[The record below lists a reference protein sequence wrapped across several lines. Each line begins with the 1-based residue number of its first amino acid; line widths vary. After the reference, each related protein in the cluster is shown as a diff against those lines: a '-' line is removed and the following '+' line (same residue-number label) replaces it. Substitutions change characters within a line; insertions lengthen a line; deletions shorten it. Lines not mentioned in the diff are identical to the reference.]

1 MKVDFIKNKTTF
13 AELFTAL
20 IESDIKTPNKL
31 TEIQKKNVKF
41 EKLQAIGESKRCLS
55 EKKTNN
61 YLDSIVNWN
70 VKFKKRIDFISQSLN
85 LEDKELIRNE
95 LNDLQ
100 KEIYLRLK
108 ESQIL

>member
-20 IESDIKTPNKL
+20 IQSDIKIPTKL

-41 EKLQAIGESKRCLS
+41 EKLQAIAGSKRCIS

-70 VKFKKRIDFISQSLN
+70 VKFKKRIDFISQSLD

-95 LNDLQ
+95 LNDL
-100 KEIYLRLK
+100 
-108 ESQIL
+108 